1 MSRRFNARSVK
12 RVFGIVLLLPFITLA
27 QPDPNPISPAQRKQ
41 QRKAE
46 ARQKAGPKTKR
57 EEPAEAGATSTSRL
71 ALPFKRAWQYLTN
84 DTSTLAPS
92 MDDARIYL
100 ALAGGRVVCLDRET
114 GSLRWTSD
122 PGGTI
127 SSPVAVGE
135 NSVFIATLK
144 IADDGSEAGGSLR
157 AVDKATGLTVW
168 VKDYARPFASPLELA
183 ADRIYA
189 GSADG
194 SFYALGAT
202 NGDEIWKVETQD
214 VVRCRALVTDR
225 AIYFGGDDGA
235 MRAVQPDR
243 GQLIWKYQASGKIVG
258 QPAID
263 EHGVYFGAGDGY
275 AYSVDVATGKAAW
288 RSRTGAAI
296 EASPVVVG
304 ERVLVASFDNF
315 VYALSRSTGDRIWK
329 RRLENRISAAP
340 IVQGDAS
347 LVAPLR
353 GDYVAV
359 LLNSDG
365 RRVNLFRLEKDAEVV
380 ADPIFTDDT
389 LVVVTNN
396 GIVVAKATRSEDG
409 TAKPARQ

>member
-1 MSRRFNARSVK
+1 M
-12 RVFGIVLLLPFITLA
+12 RVVAIVLVLPVVMLA
-27 QPDPNPISPAQRKQ
+27 QSTPKPENPTQTKK
-41 QRKAE
+41 QRKAD
-46 ARQKAGPKTKR
+46 AKLKAGKGTDH
-57 EEPAEAGATSTSRL
+57 EALAEPGATSTSRL

-84 DTSTLAPS
+84 ETSTLAPS
-92 MDDARIYL
+92 IDDARIYL
-100 ALAGGRVVCLDRET
+100 ALVGGRVVCLDRET

-122 PGGTI
+122 PGGII
-127 SSPVAVGE
+127 SAPVAVAE
-135 NSVFIATLK
+135 NSVYIAALK

-168 VKDYARPFASPLELA
+168 VKDYERPFTSPLEIV

-194 SFYALGAT
+194 SFYALRSV
-202 NGDEIWKVETQD
+202 NGNEIWKTATQD

-235 MRAVQPDR
+235 LRAVEPDH
-243 GQLIWKYQASGKIVG
+243 GQAIWKYQAAGKVIG
-258 QPAID
+258 RPAID
-263 EHGVYFGAGDGY
+263 ERAVYFGAGDGY
-275 AYSVDVATGKAAW
+275 IYSIDILTGTLRW

-315 VYALSRSTGDRIWK
+315 VYALSRTTGDRIWK
-329 RRLENRISAAP
+329 RRLENRIAAAP

-353 GDYVAV
+353 GDYVTV

-365 RRVNLFRLEKDAEVV
+365 RRVNLFRLEKDSEIA
-380 ADPIFTDDT
+380 ADPLFSGDT
-389 LVVVTNN
+389 LVLVTSN
-396 GIVVAKATRSEDG
+396 GVVVAKATR
-409 TAKPARQ
+409 PN

>member
-1 MSRRFNARSVK
+1 
-12 RVFGIVLLLPFITLA
+12 LPLVAFA
-27 QPDPNPISPAQRKQ
+27 QPDVNPISPAQKKQ

-46 ARQKAGPKTKR
+46 ARQKAGPKARR
-57 EEPAEAGATSTSRL
+57 EDPAEAGATSTSRL

-100 ALAGGRVVCLDRET
+100 ALAGGRVICLDRET

-122 PGGTI
+122 PGGLI

-135 NSVFIATLK
+135 NSVYIATLK

-168 VKDYARPFASPLELA
+168 MKDYARPFASPLELA

-194 SFYALGAT
+194 SFYALRAT

-214 VVRCRALVTDR
+214 VVRGRALVTDR

-235 MRAVQPDR
+235 LRAVEPGN
-243 GQLIWKYQASGKIVG
+243 GQVIWKHQAGGKVIG
-258 QPAID
+258 RPAID
-263 EHGVYFGAGDGY
+263 EHEVYFGAGDGY
-275 AYSVDVATGKAAW
+275 VYSVDVLTGKLGW

-296 EASPVVVG
+296 EASPVLVG
-304 ERVLVASFDNF
+304 ERLLVASFDNF
-315 VYALSRSTGDRIWK
+315 VYALDRSDGDRIWK
-329 RRLENRISAAP
+329 RRLENRITAAP

-353 GDYVAV
+353 GDYVEV

-380 ADPIFTDDT
+380 ADPVFSDDT
-389 LVVVTNN
+389 VVIVTNL
-396 GIVVAKATRSEDG
+396 GIVVAKATRSADES
-409 TAKPARQ
+409 AKPVKK